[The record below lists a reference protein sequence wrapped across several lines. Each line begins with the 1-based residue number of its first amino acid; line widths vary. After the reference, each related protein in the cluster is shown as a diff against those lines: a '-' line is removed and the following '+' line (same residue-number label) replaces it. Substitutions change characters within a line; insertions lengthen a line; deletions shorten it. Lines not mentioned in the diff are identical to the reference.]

1 MVIVE
6 EDGQLYYVL
15 DRELITPG
23 NWRAILNLKV
33 KNLKTGSITVNRVK
47 PEDKVEQ
54 AYLDKRQMEYI
65 YQDGDGYVFMD
76 TETFDQITLAKDF
89 VEDQMIFMKEGFKA
103 EVTFYDAKPLSVE
116 VPASVELKVVDT
128 DPALKGATAAA
139 QYKPATLE
147 TGLKVTVPP
156 FIDKGDMIVVD
167 TRESKY
173 LSRAK

>member
-76 TETFDQITLAKDF
+76 TETFDQTTLAKDF
-89 VEDQMIFMKEGFKA
+89 VEDQMIYMKEGFKA
-103 EVTFYDAKPLSVE
+103 EVTFYDGKPLSVE

-167 TRESKY
+167 TRDSKY